1 MLIQTSITPMLSVK
15 NGAAAVDFYKRAFGA
30 VELGRVDAP
39 EGGLIIAE
47 MAIDGAR
54 FFLSDE
60 SPELGNISPEKRN
73 ATTVRL
79 EMTVADPDAVT
90 KQAVDCGAKVIFPV
104 TDHDYGFRQGR
115 IVDPFGH
122 QWVIG
127 KPL

>member
-15 NGAAAVDFYKRAFGA
+15 NGAAAVDFYKRAFDA

-60 SPELGNISPEKRN
+60 SPELGNISPEKHN